1 MLLGG
6 IPGSH
11 CIAESFSHQWNALSK
26 PKNLPTRHKG
36 FCRDLSLALRMLA
49 RIEESSHKLFLH
61 RQGAAAG
68 RWPQAISPGLHRGLI
83 SLFASLG
90 MSLGGCS
97 KGRLSRF
104 QSEIQKHLYTQ
115 REA

>member
-1 MLLGG
+1 MQRAFPISGM
-6 IPGSH
+6 H
-11 CIAESFSHQWNALSK
+11 RAN
-26 PKNLPTRHKG
+26 PKALPTRHEG

-49 RIEESSHKLFLH
+49 WIEESSHKLFLC
-61 RQGAAAG
+61 REGAAAG
-68 RWPQAISPGLHRGLI
+68 LWPQAISPGLHRGLI

-104 QSEIQKHLYTQ
+104 QSKTQKHLYTQ